1 MLNKV
6 ILMGNVGRS
15 PHIFLTQEGREVAN
29 FSLATTVSWK
39 ARPRPREGGEHG
51 EPEWQSATDWHQ
63 ITVFRESMVRGV
75 KEHVKRGDTVY
86 VEGKLVYQHWTD
98 KYNRPRITAHVVVS
112 GQSGKVEHLRS
123 SKSSSTHNPTKLETE
138 QDVPLPNEAP
148 ACTKDMNEDATESA
162 DRQTCLPLEAST
174 NDFPSDPFTQDKG
187 EIIYDN

>member
-15 PHIFLTQEGREVAN
+15 PHIFLTQDGREVAN

-39 ARPRPREGGEHG
+39 ARPREGGQHE
-51 EPEWQSATDWHQ
+51 EAEWHSATDWHQ

-112 GQSGKVEHLRS
+112 GQGGKVEHLKS
-123 SKSSSTHNPTKLETE
+123 SKSSPEHNLVKVETK
-138 QDVPLPNEAP
+138 QDVTLSNEASMC
-148 ACTKDMNEDATESA
+148 AKGADEDATEGA
-162 DRQTCLPLEAST
+162 DRETCSSLAAPA
-174 NDFPSDPFTQDKG
+174 NDSLSDPLPQDKG
-187 EIIYDN
+187 ETIYDN

>member
-6 ILMGNVGRS
+6 ILTGNVGRS
-15 PHIFLTQEGREVAN
+15 PHIFLTQDGREVAN

-112 GQSGKVEHLRS
+112 GQGGKVEHLRS
-123 SKSSSTHNPTKLETE
+123 SKSSPKHNPAKLQIE
-138 QDVPLPNEAP
+138 QNVLLLNGASV
-148 ACTKDMNEDATESA
+148 CTKDTNEDVSEGA
-162 DRQTCLPLEAST
+162 DRQTCSPLEAPD
-174 NDFPSDPFTQDKG
+174 NDSLSDPFPQGKG
-187 EIIYDN
+187 ETIYDN

>member
-15 PHIFLTQEGREVAN
+15 PHIFLTQDGREVAN

-39 ARPRPREGGEHG
+39 ARPREGGEH
-51 EPEWQSATDWHQ
+51 EEAEWQSATDWHQ

-75 KEHVKRGDTVY
+75 KEHIKRGDTVY

-112 GQSGKVEHLRS
+112 GQGGKVEHLRS
-123 SKSSSTHNPTKLETE
+123 SRSNFQNNPAKIETG
-138 QDVPLPNEAP
+138 QDIPLSNETS
-148 ACTKDMNEDATESA
+148 ACTKGTNEDGVEDANG
-162 DRQTCLPLEAST
+162 QTCPPLEAPD
-174 NDFPSDPFTQDKG
+174 NDSLSDPLSQDKG
-187 EIIYDN
+187 ETIYND